1 LILAFSFGTIQG
13 SKADLNDFGAYYL
26 KTLLIGKPVKR
37 QAVRDGL
44 HIIAAAMLMEAGERN
59 LKKM

>member
-1 LILAFSFGTIQG
+1 
-13 SKADLNDFGAYYL
+13 
-26 KTLLIGKPVKR
+26 VKR

-59 LKKM
+59 LKKMWMLPLTGVIA